1 MRGALLILKK
11 EFLELSKDRR
21 TLFFTFV
28 MPLILYPL
36 MFAILGRL
44 GDRDA
49 ATRAALPS
57 RVCLEDPGQVLA
69 PLLRDD
75 PARFQVVPRPAGDL
89 RQGLRDRKLELAL
102 AVDPRGAE
110 KLARH
115 EPLALRV
122 WYDGS
127 DEASKLALERF
138 RSQLGRQELAWVQA
152 ALASLGGVP
161 QMAQP
166 VQLETVDTGD
176 MGLFVGKLIGSL
188 LPYLLMI
195 MMYAGAMQHGIYATA
210 GEKERGTLLSL
221 LATRLPRSQI
231 IIGKLLYIFAIGIL
245 SALVNLLSMA
255 VSVARLVGAEAPG
268 AATATA
274 AAGATASAAA
284 TAGGLA
290 ALATP
295 QVLGLTFLLM
305 VPLGLFFA
313 NFILLGGIQARNT
326 LEASTA
332 LTPGIFVV
340 LLLGVFSMAPGIEKL
355 RCLPY
360 VPVLNVSLA
369 IRKLFSQQA
378 NPLEYLVA
386 LVMTVALAGC
396 MTWISVRMLNRESA
410 LFRL

>member
-49 ATRAALPS
+49 AARAALPS

-122 WYDGS
+122 WYDSS

-138 RSQLGRQELAWVQA
+138 RSRLGRQELAWVQA

-268 AATATA
+268 AATA
-274 AAGATASAAA
+274 AAGTTASAAA

>member
-268 AATATA
+268 AATA
-274 AAGATASAAA
+274 AAGTTASAAA

>member
-49 ATRAALPS
+49 AARAALPS

-115 EPLALRV
+115 EPLALQA
-122 WYDGS
+122 WYDSS

-138 RSQLGRQELAWVQA
+138 RSRLGRQELAWVQA

-268 AATATA
+268 AATA
-274 AAGATASAAA
+274 AAGTTASAAA